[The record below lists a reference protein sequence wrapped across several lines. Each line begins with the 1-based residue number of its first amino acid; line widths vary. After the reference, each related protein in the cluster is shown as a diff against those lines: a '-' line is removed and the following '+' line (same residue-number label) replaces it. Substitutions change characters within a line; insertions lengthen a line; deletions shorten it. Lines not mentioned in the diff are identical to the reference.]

1 MGPSSS
7 INQPTTPRDVRCSCQ
22 ASTCFS
28 GEADDNKAE
37 EKASEQF
44 LGRSMPL
51 APEKTSTP
59 LTGAA
64 LSSNWVLF
72 ETIYDKFES
81 LTGKKWSRDEVCKR
95 NEPPLIVPPSVQR
108 GLRQGG
114 GRQASIRGR
123 YYVPL
128 LQRAFACLS
137 ARPFYVDCML
147 LHVLEGGGCLS
158 G

>member
-1 MGPSSS
+1 MGPSLS
-7 INQPTTPRDVRCSCQ
+7 INQPTNHPTRDVRCSCQ
-22 ASTCFS
+22 ASTSFS
-28 GEADDNKAE
+28 GEAEDNKAE

-81 LTGKKWSRDEVCKR
+81 LTGKKWSRDEVGETSRLLLCRRCSGGCDKGWSTGVNSR
-95 NEPPLIVPPSVQR
+95 QILCPSS
-108 GLRQGG
+108 
-114 GRQASIRGR
+114 ASLCLSLGA
-123 YYVPL
+123 PL
-128 LQRAFACLS
+128 LRRLHAA
-137 ARPFYVDCML
+137 AR
-147 LHVLEGGGCLS
+147 S
-158 G
+158 